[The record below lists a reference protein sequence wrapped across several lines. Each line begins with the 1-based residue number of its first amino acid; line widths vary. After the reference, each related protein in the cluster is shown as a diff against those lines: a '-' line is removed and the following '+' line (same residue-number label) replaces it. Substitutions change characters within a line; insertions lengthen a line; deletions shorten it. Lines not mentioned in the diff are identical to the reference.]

1 MGSDSVRL
9 PPARG
14 LRGRDPTGR
23 RVADIRTALWIVRRY
38 LLARTHGYAT
48 FINWVSFIGL
58 TLGVT
63 ILTVVLSVMNGF
75 DREITTRILSAVP
88 HALFEFDGA
97 PPMDELDAIDGVGG
111 VSRFFQGEAMMPGI
125 PGVGFVLLAAVDEAG
140 ARRLPDLVS
149 RESLERLRAEP
160 GGIVLGAALARAL
173 RIEIG
178 DPVVLVVAVPAG
190 KGAGVRAGKGVEV
203 LAGTG
208 AGVRAGKNTGVR
220 AGKGVEVLAGTGAGV
235 RARVERFTFAGAFEI
250 GAEPDAT
257 LALVLYADIVRRG
270 LAAAGLDGWRVHL
283 DDPLDAP
290 ALVEPIRAV
299 LGTGAE
305 LSFWMD
311 DYGELFRAVKI
322 EKAIMF
328 ALLALIVAIAT
339 LNIVSG
345 QAMLVNSKRG
355 DVAMLTTMGASR
367 RLLVGVF
374 FLQGFSIAFVG
385 VATGLAAGVV
395 IAVNADAV
403 VSVFEGL
410 LGASL
415 IDGTAFEEIP
425 SKVLPADLFAIAG
438 LSLGLSL
445 VAVLRPAFK
454 ATAENPAEALHSA

>member
-178 DPVVLVVAVPAG
+178 DPVVLVVAVP
-190 KGAGVRAGKGVEV
+190 
-203 LAGTG
+203 
-208 AGVRAGKNTGVR
+208 
-220 AGKGVEVLAGTGAGV
+220 AGTGAGV

>member
-190 KGAGVRAGKGVEV
+190 K
-203 LAGTG
+203 
-208 AGVRAGKNTGVR
+208 
-220 AGKGVEVLAGTGAGV
+220 GAGV

>member
-1 MGSDSVRL
+1 M
-9 PPARG
+9 
-14 LRGRDPTGR
+14 
-23 RVADIRTALWIVRRY
+23 ADIRTALWIVRRY

-208 AGVRAGKNTGVR
+208 AGVRAGKNT
-220 AGKGVEVLAGTGAGV
+220 GV

>member
-1 MGSDSVRL
+1 M
-9 PPARG
+9 
-14 LRGRDPTGR
+14 
-23 RVADIRTALWIVRRY
+23 WIVRRY

-75 DREITTRILSAVP
+75 DQEITTRILSAVP

-140 ARRLPDLVS
+140 VRRLPDLVS

-190 KGAGVRAGKGVEV
+190 KGAEVRTGTGAGVRAGKGAEAS
-203 LAGTG
+203 AGTG
-208 AGVRAGKNTGVR
+208 AGVRAGKNT
-220 AGKGVEVLAGTGAGV
+220 GV

>member
-190 KGAGVRAGKGVEV
+190 KGAGVRAGKGAEV

-208 AGVRAGKNTGVR
+208 AGVRAGKNT
-220 AGKGVEVLAGTGAGV
+220 GV

>member
-190 KGAGVRAGKGVEV
+190 KGAGVRAGK
-203 LAGTG
+203 
-208 AGVRAGKNTGVR
+208 NT
-220 AGKGVEVLAGTGAGV
+220 GV